1 MTRQKRRQQMGALVA
16 RWQAGTE
23 SQEAFARRHGLSR
36 SALQYWVRRMAA
48 AATAAPLAFA
58 PVRVLEPAAAVEA
71 GIAIVLVG
79 GERVVVPPHTTADQ
93 LRVVLSVLRP
103 SC

>member
-16 RWQAGTE
+16 RWHAGTE
-23 SQEAFARRHGLSR
+23 TQEAFARRHGLSR
-36 SALQYWVRRMAA
+36 AALQYWVRRMAA
-48 AATAAPLAFA
+48 ASPASPVAFA
-58 PVRVLEPAAAVEA
+58 PVRVLAPAASVEA

-79 GERVVVPPHTTADQ
+79 GERVVVPPHTSADQ

>member
-48 AATAAPLAFA
+48 ASTTSPVAFA
-58 PVRVLEPAAAVEA
+58 PVRVMEPVASVEG
-71 GIAIVLVG
+71 GIAIVLAG
-79 GERVVVPPHTTADQ
+79 GERVVVPPHASADQ